1 MEQGFTDLNSP
12 RSVLRQAIACGLITG
27 SEDWT
32 ALMEDRSS
40 TSHVYDEGLAVEI
53 AGRIRDRH
61 VKLFA
66 ELLEKMAG

>member
-1 MEQGFTDLNSP
+1 MEQGFADLNSP
-12 RSVLRQAIACGLITG
+12 RSVLRQAVACGLITG

-32 ALMEDRSS
+32 ALMEDRNS
-40 TSHVYDEGLAVEI
+40 TSHVYDEGLADEI

>member
-1 MEQGFTDLNSP
+1 
-12 RSVLRQAIACGLITG
+12 
-27 SEDWT
+27 
-32 ALMEDRSS
+32 MEDRNS
-40 TSHVYDEGLAVEI
+40 TSHVYDEGLADEI